1 MIFGIVSERMPLTI
15 TSYMSDNGIIFSKGT
30 EADYLKF
37 NSGTTATISVA
48 KQKANILV
56 SKNHQ
61 VQEMSDE

>member
-1 MIFGIVSERMPLTI
+1 
-15 TSYMSDNGIIFSKGT
+15 MSDNGIIFSDSI

-37 NSGTTATISVA
+37 NSGTTATIGVA